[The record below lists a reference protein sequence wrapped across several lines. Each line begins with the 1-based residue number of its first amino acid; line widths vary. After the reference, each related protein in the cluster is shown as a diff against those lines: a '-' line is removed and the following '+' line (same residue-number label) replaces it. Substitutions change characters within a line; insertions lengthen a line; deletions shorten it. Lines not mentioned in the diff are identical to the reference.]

1 MDQLKNEIKSKV
13 RIQYNE
19 CFEFARAIEFLC
31 ERYGKPVPENVT
43 IPEADEKV
51 KEKLKTTVSATL
63 KKEILWLYDNL
74 NISGIIEAYA
84 VDYHTATVD
93 EMLYAIEGS
102 DDVVFCNYLGGI
114 YISKFQA
121 QYYRDWSEVKHS
133 VELMKSYI
141 KECQVIDDSTRKNV
155 VKCFEAPRD
164 SRKKVING
172 LRKFYKDAYSKVKN
186 TVEKLLS
193 DTQKNYMEQLFLTPT
208 DFVNRYFRN
217 EFRVSQDGRWPY
229 RMTIHLSL
237 FDPVDLKR
245 LSIHDYISQ
254 EGYLVLG
261 KEAIQYYND
270 ENQSRIL
277 CQFLKAISDENRL
290 TILKQLSLQPSYGQD
305 LAKKLGLTPATV
317 KHHLA
322 LLEGAGLV
330 RTSKAEHKIY
340 YAIDRNALA
349 LGFEDVKTYLM

>member
-19 CFEFARAIEFLC
+19 CFEFARAIEYLC
-31 ERYGKPVPENVT
+31 EQYGKALPEGVVIAET
-43 IPEADEKV
+43 DQKV
-51 KEKLKTTVSATL
+51 KEKLKTKVTKEML
-63 KKEILWLYDNL
+63 KEISWLYNNL

-102 DDVVFCNYLGGI
+102 DDVVFSNYLGGI
-114 YISKFQA
+114 YISKFHA
-121 QYYRDWSEVKHS
+121 RYYRDWSEVKHS
-133 VELMKSYI
+133 VELMKNYI

-155 VKCFEAPRD
+155 VKCLEAPRET
-164 SRKKVING
+164 RKKVITL
-172 LRKFYKDAYSKVKN
+172 LRRFYREAYSKVKN
-186 TVEKLLS
+186 NVERVLS
-193 DTQKNYMEQLFLTPT
+193 EVQKRYMEQLFLTPT

-217 EFRVSQDGRWPY
+217 EFRIQNGHWPY

-237 FDPVDLKR
+237 FDPLDLKR
-245 LSIHDYISQ
+245 LSIHDYMSQ

-261 KEAIQYYND
+261 KEAIQWYND
-270 ENQSRIL
+270 ENQSHIM

-290 TILKQLSLQPSYGQD
+290 TILKQLSVKPSYGQE

-322 LLEGAGLV
+322 LLEDMKLITA
-330 RTSKAEHKIY
+330 SKTEHKIY
-340 YAIDRNALA
+340 YSINRRVLEQ
-349 LGFEDVKTYLM
+349 GFEDVKTYLM

>member
-19 CFEFARAIEFLC
+19 CFEFARAIEYLC
-31 ERYGKPVPENVT
+31 NKYGKLIPEGVT
-43 IPEADEKV
+43 ISDDD
-51 KEKLKTTVSATL
+51 EKLKDKL
-63 KKEILWLYDNL
+63 KMKVTKPVLKDISWLYQNL

-121 QYYRDWSEVKHS
+121 TYFRDWSEVKHS
-133 VELMKSYI
+133 VELMKNYI

-155 VKCFEAPRD
+155 VKCFEAPRE
-164 SRKKVING
+164 SRKKVIDS
-172 LRKFYKDAYSKVKN
+172 LRKFYQEAFSKIKGN
-186 TVEKLLS
+186 VEKNLAEI
-193 DTQKNYMEQLFLTPT
+193 QKKYMEQLFLTPT
-208 DFVNRYFRN
+208 DFVNRYFRK
-217 EFRVSQDGRWPY
+217 EFRIENGHWRYHMS
-229 RMTIHLSL
+229 IHLSL

-245 LSIHDYISQ
+245 LSIHDYTNR
-254 EGYLVLG
+254 EGYIVLG
-261 KEAIQYYND
+261 KEAIQWCND
-270 ENQSRIL
+270 ENQSRMI

-290 TILKQLSLQPSYGQD
+290 TILKQLCLQPSYGQE
-305 LAKKLGLTPATV
+305 LAKKLNLTPATV

-322 LLEGAGLV
+322 MLEELKLIKP
-330 RTSKAEHKIY
+330 SKTEHKVY
-340 YAIDRNALA
+340 YTINHAAISQ
-349 LGFEDVKTYLM
+349 GFEDVKNYLI